1 MSPEN
6 SDQNADE
13 LALGLLD
20 EADERLLRELAAAY
34 QAADP
39 VPAGL
44 VERLQFAVTLD
55 ALEAELARLQRL
67 DAEPAGARSG
77 DAGATA
83 AQTVTFT
90 SASLTTM
97 VTITPSGP
105 DRVRID
111 GWVAPGGGV
120 AVELR
125 VVGDAL
131 HVVADAD
138 GRFVFDD
145 VPRGLAQF
153 VLRPPDPRTHPAVIT
168 PSIEL

>member
-1 MSPEN
+1 MSTEDP
-6 SDQNADE
+6 DQAAED

-20 EADERLLRELAAAY
+20 DVDERLLRELAVAY
-34 QAADP
+34 QLADP
-39 VPAGL
+39 VPDGL

-55 ALEAELARLQRL
+55 ALEAEVARLQRL
-67 DAEPAGARSG
+67 DAEPVGARSG
-77 DAGATA
+77 DADATA

-105 DRVRID
+105 DRVRLD

-125 VVGDAL
+125 VVGGAL
-131 HVVADAD
+131 HAVADAD

-153 VLRPPDPRTHPAVIT
+153 VLRPPDPGAHPAVIT

>member
-1 MSPEN
+1 MSPQDVPDAEY
-6 SDQNADE
+6 E

-20 EADERLLRELAAAY
+20 DADERLLRELAAVH
-34 QAADP
+34 QAVDP
-39 VPAGL
+39 VPDGL
-44 VERLQFAVTLD
+44 VGRLQFGVTLD
-55 ALEAELARLQRL
+55 ELEAEVARLQRMV
-67 DAEPAGARSG
+67 AEPAGARAG
-77 DAGATA
+77 DADAAA

-97 VTITPSGP
+97 ITITPVGP
-105 DRVRID
+105 DRARID

-120 AVELR
+120 SVVLR
-125 VVGDAL
+125 TVGGQL
-131 HVVADAD
+131 ETTADDD

-153 VLRPPDPRTHPAVIT
+153 VLRPPGPPAAQSVIT